1 MANVRAWIA
10 MSKLGGVVLS
20 AFPDIGNKASLARH
34 NGVGYF
40 EGLGNGI
47 TSLVRDKSNAER
59 EAMLDHVRG
68 FSEAVAGSVFNR
80 FSADSGLSG
89 GMSRAMRTISSGTS
103 CPSGTTR
110 SATAGRISW
119 RATWPTS

>member
-68 FSEAVAGSVFNR
+68 FSEAVSPARSSIGSALTAASPAACR
-80 FSADSGLSG
+80 GRCG
-89 GMSRAMRTISSGTS
+89 PIS
-103 CPSGTTR
+103 
-110 SATAGRISW
+110 I
-119 RATWPTS
+119 